1 MREASCLSSIGVN
14 NMRTTR
20 SMADVEPALVRSAN
34 NARQSRRTVVAILC
48 GRYEYWKLL
57 FGYFTLQTVDTLCDH
72 VSTLPVCVVELQ
84 QTALHEDPSS
94 VAFRLQ
100 YSSSSRLDP
109 ARPCSCMLPLPVLS
123 SSAGPSSQELTRTGW
138 DMLASRTVPDGKSEA
153 NHDYVHTW
161 SKAEE
166 YRALFTL
173 CFLVQ
178 T

>member
-1 MREASCLSSIGVN
+1 MSSQLLFAAQTMRDRAGGPSLRYFVGGTSIGN
-14 NMRTTR
+14 YFSDTSR
-20 SMADVEPALVRSAN
+20 SK
-34 NARQSRRTVVAILC
+34 Q
-48 GRYEYWKLL
+48 W
-57 FGYFTLQTVDTLCDH
+57 TLCVIMFRH
-72 VSTLPVCVVELQ
+72 FQSVSLSCNKRHCMRIPPVWLFDY
-84 QTALHEDPSS
+84 T
-94 VAFRLQ
+94 